1 MDYTHPQYWPQLN
14 QLAVTIDTMDY
25 FQILNLPQNA
35 GVPQI
40 RASYYGMARS
50 LHPDKFYHIQDPQ
63 IRASIGKIYKRITE
77 AYTILK
83 DETRRLKYVQ
93 DINGLERMAKLR
105 YSEQSESE
113 VVQEQRQQAR
123 VAKTPQG
130 EKMYQAALADMQANR
145 WDQAFRNLQSALLFE
160 PGNDALQ
167 ALRDEVDQK
176 RKGA

>member
-14 QLAVTIDTMDY
+14 QLALTIDGMDY

-35 GVPQI
+35 AVPQI
-40 RASYYGMARS
+40 RESYYGMARA
-50 LHPDKFYHIQDPQ
+50 LHPDKFYHIEDPQ

-93 DINGLERMAKLR
+93 DINGPERMTKLR

-113 VVQEQRQQAR
+113 VVKEQRQQAR
-123 VAKTPQG
+123 VARTPQG

-160 PGNDALQ
+160 PGNEALQ
-167 ALRDEVDQK
+167 SLRDEVDQK